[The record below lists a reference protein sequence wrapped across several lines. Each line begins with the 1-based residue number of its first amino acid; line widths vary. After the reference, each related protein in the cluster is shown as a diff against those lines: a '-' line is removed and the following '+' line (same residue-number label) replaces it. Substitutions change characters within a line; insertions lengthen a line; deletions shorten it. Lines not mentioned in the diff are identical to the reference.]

1 MKYAKVVVGLPV
13 EGPFSYLIPQKF
25 NKTIGIGKRVIIPF
39 GKQRV
44 MGYVVG
50 FTSTSPAKKKLKAI
64 EEVLDEKPIIDRDL
78 LKLTHWIADY
88 YFCAWGEAIEAIIP
102 PILRRGKVRVRDVQ
116 QKRSLAEDRKQRT
129 EDRRQKT
136 RLTAVQDQALKSI
149 EKSLIQE
156 KREVFLIQNM
166 CNEDRLNIYFKA
178 IEFNLKQGKSSIILM
193 PEISLISPIEN
204 QLRLRFGEDVV
215 ALIHSRLSKT
225 RLYQEWKKVKDRENS
240 IVVGSRSAIFAP
252 VKNLRLIIIDE
263 EADPSY
269 KQIEVPRYHTKEV
282 ALERAKF
289 TRAVVILGSMI
300 PSIESYHSIKTKR
313 YKPIAHM
320 LHKPPEA
327 SLAKGGRGPELKV
340 INMRREHYGKQRTK
354 PLISKALESKI
365 KEVLTN
371 KEKIILFLNR
381 RGFATFI
388 HCLNCKTVLRC
399 KDCHTTLK
407 YHFKK
412 RMVICHQCGYK
423 IAAPEICPQCNVS
436 YVRYAGSGTQRLE
449 SELHRLFP
457 QARTLRIDTDSVCRE
472 VDPVRNYD
480 IGGSKNDISNGVDSR
495 YREVDILA
503 GTQIISKMRFFPRP
517 ALIGIISLDTL
528 LNMPDFRGSERAF
541 QLLMHFAD
549 LLKESGSLL
558 IQTYFPKAYVL
569 KFVGQRDYF
578 KFYEEEL
585 IHRKD
590 LSLPPF
596 KHLSVLTLRGK
607 SEGRLA
613 QQTQELASFL
623 IKKRPRGTDIS
634 GPIPASISKLRGKYQ
649 QNIIIK
655 TKNVLSLNKFLK
667 ENLGGFTRSKIGN
680 IPLTV
685 DVDPL

>member
-13 EGPFSYLIPQKF
+13 EGPFSYLIPRKF

-64 EEVLDEKPIIDRDL
+64 EEVLDEKPIIDRNL

-88 YFCAWGEAIEAIIP
+88 YFCAWGEAIEAAVP
-102 PILRRGKVRVRDVQ
+102 AILRKGKIKVKNIHSFTDRQRKIRGTPPKAGSGQ
-116 QKRSLAEDRKQRT
+116 RKI
-129 EDRRQKT
+129 
-136 RLTAVQDQALKSI
+136 RLTTLQTHALKSI
-149 EKSLIQE
+149 EESLIQE

-166 CNEDRLNIYFKA
+166 RNEDRLNIYFKA
-178 IEFNLKQGKSSIILM
+178 IEFNLKQGKSSIILT

-204 QLRLRFGEDVV
+204 QLRLKFGEDVV

-240 IVVGSRSAIFAP
+240 IVIGTRSAIFAP

-269 KQIEVPRYHTKEV
+269 KQIEVPRYNAREV

-313 YKPIAHM
+313 YKLIAQI
-320 LHKPPEA
+320 LHK
-327 SLAKGGRGPELKV
+327 RGPELKV

-354 PLISKALESKI
+354 PLISKALESKV

-371 KEKIILFLNR
+371 KEKTILFLNR

-388 HCLNCKTVLRC
+388 HCSNCKTVLRC
-399 KDCHTTLK
+399 KDCYATLK
-407 YHFKK
+407 YHFK
-412 RMVICHQCGYK
+412 RRLAVCHQCGYH

-436 YVRYAGSGTQRLE
+436 YVRYGGWGTQRLE

-472 VDPVRNYD
+472 VN
-480 IGGSKNDISNGVDSR
+480 SR

-503 GTQIISKMRFFPRP
+503 GTQIISKMRFLPPP

-558 IQTYFPKAYVL
+558 IQTYFPEHYVL
-569 KFVGQRDYF
+569 KFVGQRDYS

-590 LSLPPF
+590 LNLPPF

-607 SEGRLA
+607 SEDRLA
-613 QQTQELASFL
+613 QRTQELASFL
-623 IKKRPRGTDIS
+623 IKKKLRGIDII
-634 GPIPASISKLRGKYQ
+634 GPIPAPLSKLRGKYQ

-655 TKNVLSLNKFLK
+655 TKNVLLLNKFLK
-667 ENLGGFTRSKIGN
+667 ESLGGFTRSKIGN